1 MTRPPEADRTAARE
15 GDDAPVSQPPPKP
28 SFWRTLRVVAWG
40 FLGVRK
46 NSEYQRDLA
55 QINPFHVILAGLIGV
70 VLLAAVYAV
79 VQPSYLPKGTVERSP
94 VPAFTPSDAPIEDR
108 NRKPTPIEERDQ
120 RMQEAE
126 HKGLDFKPSP

>member
-1 MTRPPEADRTAARE
+1 MTRPPEADRTAARK
-15 GDDAPVSQPPPKP
+15 GDDTPVSQPPPKP

-70 VLLAAVYAV
+70 VLLV
-79 VQPSYLPKGTVERSP
+79 VLLLVIVNWVVAG
-94 VPAFTPSDAPIEDR
+94 ATPSAQVDIGQNQALASAKQAQAAI
-108 NRKPTPIEERDQ
+108 N
-120 RMQEAE
+120 
-126 HKGLDFKPSP
+126 

>member
-1 MTRPPEADRTAARE
+1 MIAALNLIPL
-15 GDDAPVSQPPPKP
+15 ALLALAAWSVSKK
-28 SFWRTLRVVAWG
+28 SR
-40 FLGVRK
+40 
-46 NSEYQRDLA
+46 
-55 QINPFHVILAGLIGV
+55 AGLIGV

-120 RMQEAE
+120 RMQEAVR
-126 HKGLDFKPSP
+126 KGLDFKPSP